1 MNDVF
6 DDLNG
11 RVSSQAITKENWERK
26 KSVLDEMLGVLDR
39 TEEAHKQILKDKKKK
54 ESNLDGLPANMFC
67 SDTTLKAFRT
77 DISNTLSL
85 VDEMFKEGFQLIL
98 SGRWNQDSVE
108 VF

>member
-39 TEEAHKQILKDKKKK
+39 TEEGHKQILKDKKKK
-54 ESNLDGLPANMFC
+54 GKQP
-67 SDTTLKAFRT
+67 
-77 DISNTLSL
+77 
-85 VDEMFKEGFQLIL
+85 
-98 SGRWNQDSVE
+98 RWSSC
-108 VF
+108 